1 MYNVA
6 YHNKDLS
13 KLSFLI
19 TGGAGFIGSH
29 LVEYLLKY
37 GAGGVRVLDNLST
50 GKKENVELFI
60 SHPKYQFIEGDIRDL
75 QICKQACENIDIV
88 FHEAALGSVPRS
100 VIDPITSHEVNAD
113 GTLNMLVATR
123 DCKVKRF
130 IYASS
135 SSIYGDQL
143 AEEKTEDLTA
153 KPISPYAVSKH
164 TGELYTLSFA
174 QTYFIETIALR
185 YFNVFGPRQSP
196 DGPYAAVIPRFID
209 SVKKNESPTIYGDG
223 NQTRDF
229 TFVENVVQAN
239 IKAALT
245 SNPDALN
252 HVYNIA
258 CHTSFSV
265 NKLLEMIN
273 KILNKNVEAI
283 YQPERKGDIV
293 HSLAD
298 IKKAEKFLNY
308 HVEIP
313 MYNGLE
319 NSVF

>member
-6 YHNKDLS
+6 YHDSGLNKLH
-13 KLSFLI
+13 FLV

-37 GAGGVRVLDNLST
+37 EAGHVRVLDNLST

-60 SHPKYQFIEGDIRDL
+60 SHPKYEFIEGDIRDL
-75 QICKQACENIDIV
+75 QICMQACEGADIV

-100 VIDPITSHEVNAD
+100 VIDPVTTHHVNAD
-113 GTLNMLVATR
+113 GTLNMLVAAR
-123 DCKVKRF
+123 DRKVKRF

-135 SSIYGDQL
+135 SSIYGDQP
-143 AEEKTEDLTA
+143 EKMKSEDLPA
-153 KPISPYAVSKH
+153 KPISPYAVSKYS
-164 TGELYTLSFA
+164 GELYTLSFA
-174 QTYFIETIALR
+174 QTYSMETIALR
-185 YFNVFGPRQSP
+185 YFNVFGQRQSP
-196 DGPYAAVIPRFID
+196 EGPYAAVIPRFID
-209 SVKKNESPTIYGDG
+209 SVKQNQSPTIYGDG
-223 NQTRDF
+223 KQTRDF

-245 SNPDALN
+245 GNPEALN
-252 HVYNIA
+252 QAYNIA
-258 CHTSFSV
+258 CHSSYSV

-273 KILNKNVEAI
+273 KILNKNVSAV
-283 YQPERKGDIV
+283 YLPERKGDIL

-298 IKKAEKFLNY
+298 IHKAERLLKY
-308 HVEIP
+308 HSEIS